1 MAMVKVGENS
11 ASTSVVETVGVALYP
26 RLDRKDYGLWAVNM
40 EVAMEAQE
48 IWEAVDLGG
57 GKYAKGGAKYR
68 KDRQALTA
76 LYSVVPKDV
85 LHHLVGKKSA
95 KDAWE
100 MIEILHQGHAR
111 VKEAHLQ
118 CLTKRAM
125 KI

>member
-11 ASTSVVETVGVALYP
+11 ASSSVVETMGAALYP
-26 RLDRKDYGLWAVNM
+26 RLDRKDYGLWALNM

-48 IWEAVDLGG
+48 IWEAVDPGG
-57 GKYAKGGAKYR
+57 GNYAKGGAKYR
-68 KDRQALTA
+68 MDRQALTT

-85 LHHLVGKKSA
+85 LQHLVGKKSA

-111 VKEAHLQ
+111 VKKAHL
-118 CLTKRAM
+118 
-125 KI
+125 